1 MTMRN
6 FILWDG
12 AAEAGACGVGHVD
25 QLYAAPDGA
34 RWIEISGDVREQT
47 LILVDGAP
55 TERPRPVGL
64 NVAKATRWD
73 EAKSHRD
80 LTASSGCI
88 TALGRVD
95 TDADSQRKIVGAVT
109 AAMIAK
115 QAGAPFSIDWT
126 MADNS
131 VVTHSADQLIAMGMA
146 VTAFLSACQNA
157 GTAIRDAIDAA
168 ISADALAAID
178 ITIGYP

>member
-1 MTMRN
+1 MRN
-6 FILWDG
+6 FALWDG
-12 AAEAGACGVGHVD
+12 ATSTQGVAVFAPSQLPPAPEGCEWIELDGDHVD
-25 QLYAAPDGA
+25 YTVA
-34 RWIEISGDVREQT
+34 
-47 LILVDGAP
+47 LVDGVI
-55 TERPRPVGL
+55 TEVPRDQQIDVRRAL
-64 NVAKATRWD
+64 RWE
-73 EAKSHRD
+73 EARAYRD
-80 LTASSGCI
+80 QRVDGGCI

-115 QAGAPFSIDWT
+115 QAGAAFSIDWT

-131 VVTHSADQLIAMGMA
+131 VVTHTADQLISMGMA
-146 VTAFLSACQNA
+146 VTAFLSACQRA